1 MIRATPAPLT
11 APHGAV
17 GRSAAGTLPNVSL
30 PAPDPLKAVV
40 LRRVSSAEQADGYG
54 LDSQATDCRRFAE
67 AEGLEIVA
75 DFAEDA
81 RSTVLL
87 DEREGGAAALD
98 AMLRLGAGVL
108 LLARRDR
115 LARDPFVAGHAERAV
130 RLMGGRIMYAEGGN
144 GTADSDL
151 LLGDIQHA
159 IAAHERRA
167 IVARL
172 RKGREEKAAREGAAA
187 RAQGGRLPYGYRRGS
202 QGLAEVDPEA
212 AKIVRQVFELVRAGK
227 STAKVAA
234 EIGKAATFVDRLV
247 TREVYKTDEL
257 GRIVDPRVWNGAQEA
272 RAKRRKRA

>member
-1 MIRATPAPLT
+1 MIRSDSPTVLT

-17 GRSAAGTLPNVSL
+17 GRSATIPGVALP
-30 PAPDPLKAVV
+30 PIDPTKAVV
-40 LRRVSSAEQADGYG
+40 LARVSSAEQADGYG
-54 LDSQATDCRRFAE
+54 LASQLTDCRRFAA

-75 DFAEDA
+75 TFEEDA

-87 DEREGGAAALD
+87 DEREGGRAALD

-130 RLMGGRIMYAEGGN
+130 GVMGARILYAEGGN
-144 GTADSDL
+144 GRTDSDL

-172 RKGREEKAAREGAAA
+172 AKGREEKAAREGASA
-187 RAQGGRLPYGYRRGS
+187 RAQGGRLPYGYRRDGR
-202 QGLAEVDPEA
+202 GLAEVDPEA
-212 AKIVRQVFELVRAGK
+212 AEVVRLIFTRAREGK
-227 STAKVAA
+227 SSAKIAK
-234 EIGKAATFVDRLV
+234 EIGKAPTFVDRV
-247 TREVYKTDEL
+247 ITREIYKTTEL
-257 GRIVDPRVWNGAQEA
+257 GRIVDPRIWNDAQAA
-272 RAKRRKRA
+272 RARRLKR